1 VDRLDE
7 LEAQSI
13 FILREAVNRLQ
24 PLAML
29 WSIGK
34 DSNALLWLAR
44 NVRAISCC
52 APTAR
57 RWRAGLPRCASIR
70 TSAVR

>member
-1 VDRLDE
+1 LDRLDE

-24 PLAML
+24 PIGML

-34 DSNALLWLAR
+34 DSNTLPWLAR
-44 NVRAISCC
+44 KAFFERPHAKG
-52 APTAR
+52 R
-57 RWRAGLPRCASIR
+57 L
-70 TSAVR
+70 